1 MLMWSLLS
9 VLHLVNTHPEIITY
23 YKIYENELKL
33 YGIKFPIKKEDIS
46 KIEKMNNLAINV
58 YGNVKKEIILI
69 HNSKQ
74 KEISENYNSNEI
86 SKHLLYL
93 DANNLYG

>member
-1 MLMWSLLS
+1 
-9 VLHLVNTHPEIITY
+9 
-23 YKIYENELKL
+23 
-33 YGIKFPIKKEDIS
+33 
-46 KIEKMNNLAINV
+46 MNNLAINV